1 MGLAFFGLTSETAPQ
16 IRLSIFKQIHE
27 IVFHGKGGYSWS
39 DVYNMPVWLRKF
51 TFSKIKD
58 FYDKEAKSLKKSQSN
73 SNNSVEVI
81 NSEGKV
87 SAPQFLNKASY
98 K

>member
-1 MGLAFFGLTSETAPQ
+1 MGLNFFGLTQTSAKEHRSAVF
-16 IRLSIFKQIHE
+16 SQIHE

-58 FYDKEAKSLKKSQSN
+58 FYDKEAKSIKKSQSS

-87 SAPQFLNKASY
+87 KAPQFLNKTSY